1 MSEWA
6 EVALNSVL
14 DRAEKTRAVVGERFP
29 LYAER
34 SSGEWVT
41 TSRGSW
47 TGGFWAGLLWLRALL
62 SGSAHD
68 RSAAA
73 QVTARLAD
81 WVGADTATRGL
92 IFWYGTALA
101 SNAMGDDTA
110 AELGARAAQTCLN
123 DFDHELGV
131 LPWGSAFG
139 GPRLLARV
147 DSVAGIVPLLAT
159 ASGTARAPLDTHLT
173 PWRTEPAS
181 TPARDQTNGDRA
193 ARPKPPLATATG
205 TTTAKAH
212 LNTHLTPW
220 RTEPA
225 STPARDQT
233 DGDRAARPKPPLATA
248 TGTATA
254 KAHLDTHLIRWRTE
268 PVFTPAWA
276 WTDGDWHAC
285 PQPRAGWSRGRAW
298 LLLALADASWH
309 IDTGYLDTAAE
320 LIDDTAPLIPA
331 AEMTPHAPPDTSAA
345 AIQAVA
351 LLKLAAAHHVPERAK
366 RLKDRAIEILERLT
380 TRHLNHSG
388 MLLDGCYD
396 LDPNLA
402 TAHELIWGDYFF
414 ALALAIHT
422 GVVAP
427 FDT

>member
-1 MSEWA
+1 MSGWA

-14 DRAEKTRAVVGERFP
+14 DRAEKTRAVVGERLP

-34 SSGEWVT
+34 NSGAWVT

-47 TGGFWAGLLWLRALL
+47 TGGFWAGLLWLRALHT
-62 SGSAHD
+62 GSADD

-101 SNAMGDDTA
+101 ANAGGDRTA
-110 AELGARAAQTCLN
+110 AELGAEAARACLD

-147 DSVAGIVPLLAT
+147 DGVAGILPLLAT
-159 ASGTARAPLDTHLT
+159 ASGTAAAKAHLDTHLT
-173 PWRTEPAS
+173 PRRTEPVS
-181 TPARDQTNGDRA
+181 TPARGWADGDCA
-193 ARPKPPLATATG
+193 ARPQPLLATA
-205 TTTAKAH
+205 
-212 LNTHLTPW
+212 
-220 RTEPA
+220 
-225 STPARDQT
+225 S
-233 DGDRAARPKPPLATA
+233 
-248 TGTATA
+248 GTAAA
-254 KAHLDTHLIRWRTE
+254 KAHLDTHLIRWRTD

-276 WTDGDWHAC
+276 WTDGEWVAC
-285 PQPRAGWSRGRAW
+285 SQPRTGWSRGRAW

-309 IDTGYLDTAAE
+309 IDTGYLDAAEE
-320 LIDDTAPLIPA
+320 LIDDTAPLIPP
-331 AEMTPHAPPDTSAA
+331 AELTPDAPPDTSAA
-345 AIQAVA
+345 AIEVVA
-351 LLKLAAAHHVPERAK
+351 LLKLAAAHHIP
-366 RLKDRAIEILERLT
+366 DRAVGLRNRAIKMLEQLT

-396 LDPNLA
+396 LDRNLA

-422 GVVAP
+422 GAVAP

>member
-29 LYAER
+29 LYAEH

-47 TGGFWAGLLWLRALL
+47 TGGFWSGLLWLRALH

-101 SNAMGDDTA
+101 ANAGGDRTA
-110 AELGARAAQTCLN
+110 AELGAEAARACLD

-147 DSVAGIVPLLAT
+147 DGVAGIVPLLAT
-159 ASGTARAPLDTHLT
+159 ASGTAKAHLDTHPT
-173 PWRTEPAS
+173 PWRTEPVS
-181 TPARDQTNGDRA
+181 TPARG
-193 ARPKPPLATATG
+193 
-205 TTTAKAH
+205 
-212 LNTHLTPW
+212 W
-220 RTEPA
+220 
-225 STPARDQT
+225 T
-233 DGDRAARPKPPLATA
+233 DGDCAACPQPLLTTA
-248 TGTATA
+248 SGTAAA

-276 WTDGDWHAC
+276 WTNGDWLAC
-285 PQPRAGWSRGRAW
+285 PQPRTGWSRGRAW

-309 IDTGYLDTAAE
+309 IDTGYLDTAEE
-320 LIDDTAPLIPA
+320 LIDDTAPLIPP
-331 AEMTPHAPPDTSAA
+331 AEMTPDAPPDTSAA
-345 AIQAVA
+345 AIEAVA
-351 LLKLAAAHHVPERAK
+351 LLKLAAAHQLPERAM
-366 RLKDRAIEILERLT
+366 RLRSRAIEILEQLA

-396 LDPNLA
+396 LDRNLA

-422 GVVAP
+422 GAVAP

>member
-6 EVALNSVL
+6 AVALNSVL

-29 LYAER
+29 LYAET
-34 SSGEWVT
+34 SHGEWVT

-47 TGGFWAGLLWLRALL
+47 TGGFWAGLLWLRALR
-62 SGSAHD
+62 SGSGED

-101 SNAMGDDTA
+101 ANAGGDRTA
-110 AELGARAAQTCLN
+110 AELGAEAARACLN
-123 DFDHELGV
+123 DFDHELGL

-147 DSVAGIVPLLAT
+147 DGVAGIVPLLAT
-159 ASGTARAPLDTHLT
+159 ASGTATAKAHLDTHLT
-173 PWRTEPAS
+173 PWRTEPES
-181 TPARDQTNGDRA
+181 TPTRGRTDDDCA
-193 ARPKPPLATATG
+193 ARPQPLLATT
-205 TTTAKAH
+205 
-212 LNTHLTPW
+212 
-220 RTEPA
+220 
-225 STPARDQT
+225 S
-233 DGDRAARPKPPLATA
+233 
-248 TGTATA
+248 GTATA
-254 KAHLDTHLIRWRTE
+254 KTHLDTHLIRWRTE

-276 WTDGDWHAC
+276 WTDGDWLAC
-285 PQPRAGWSRGRAW
+285 PQPRTGWSRGRAW

-309 IDTGYLDTAAE
+309 IDAGYLDTAEE
-320 LIDDTAPLIPA
+320 LIDDTAPLILP
-331 AEMTPHAPPDTSAA
+331 AEMIPDAPPDTSAA
-345 AIQAVA
+345 AIEAAA
-351 LLKLAAAHHVPERAK
+351 LLKLAAAHHIPDRAK
-366 RLKDRAIEILERLT
+366 RLKDRAIEILEQLA
-380 TRHLNHSG
+380 TRHLHHTG

-396 LDPNLA
+396 LGRNLA
-402 TAHELIWGDYFF
+402 IAHELIWGDYFF